1 VRSGARV
8 RSYFEARPL
17 ALDLALGGFATL
29 VAGLLRLIRLGDIPY
44 GVHPDEAGIAL
55 DAVRVT
61 HDGWIGAYSHA
72 ALGIPT
78 LNSYL
83 MAPGIALYGRSA
95 FAMRIDLALVGLAAV
110 PLTYALVRVAYA
122 RTEAFFAALL
132 LAVSYWHLFYSRI
145 AHMSISYPTLLLGA
159 LLCMFIGLRIN
170 PQMTQMDTDGG
181 DDRRVSP
188 VAGMEA
194 VRGRASG
201 IWVQRAWFAAAGALL
216 GLCVYAYNVGAIA
229 VLAAAVF
236 LAVLTLVRYRSRAAF
251 RRWWPALVVCF
262 GAALIVSVPFLWYIH
277 NPDAYFWTHIDTYR
291 DVGVTRTQEYRDA
304 DTWGKVRIIADQLRD
319 FAGTYIWHGKF
330 DFVDASGL
338 RPMLDPMTL
347 ALLAMGLVMAFRRWR
362 EPLVIAAV
370 CCIVVVP
377 LPALQQQGSMM
388 REPLGAAPFL
398 MFVGALPLAA
408 LWRWGLRAGPSAKAL
423 VFGLGALAPVVVIGV
438 TTIHDYFWTWRYDG
452 DTRYVYHQEITSA
465 SLYMR
470 TLPPNAYVLFYSDR
484 HPLSLETRRFLS
496 PDTLGEDRST
506 EFSSADGAIYL
517 PAWKGPVVFILLGR
531 YLPLINE
538 LERRY
543 PGGVEGEVRHD
554 GLVDFY
560 AYEVEPPNAIGGP

>member
-1 VRSGARV
+1 VSAGATRI
-8 RSYFEARPL
+8 RSYVEARPL
-17 ALDLALGGFATL
+17 VQDLALGGFATL

-61 HDGWIGAYSHA
+61 HHGWIGVYSHA

-83 MAPGIALYGRSA
+83 MAPGIAIFGRTA

-122 RTEAFFAALL
+122 RTEAFFAAML

-159 LLCMFIGLRIN
+159 LLCIMVGIKR
-170 PQMTQMDTDGG
+170 GG
-181 DDRRVSP
+181 
-188 VAGMEA
+188 GMQLA
-194 VRGRASG
+194 L
-201 IWVQRAWFAAAGALL
+201 FAAAGALL
-216 GLCVYAYNVGAIA
+216 GLCVYAYNVGAVA
-229 VLAAAVF
+229 LPAAAAF
-236 LAVLTLVRYRSRAAF
+236 LTLLTLVRYRSRVAWA
-251 RRWWPALVVCF
+251 RWWPSLAVCF
-262 GAALIVSVPFLWYIH
+262 GAALAVSVPFLWYIH
-277 NPDAYFWTHIDTYR
+277 NPHAYFWTHIDTYR
-291 DVGVTRTQEYRDA
+291 DVGVTRSAEYRDA

-319 FAGTYIWHGKF
+319 FASTYIWDGKT
-330 DFVDASGL
+330 DYVDASGL
-338 RPMLDPMTL
+338 RPMFDPMTL
-347 ALLAMGLVMAFRRWR
+347 ALLAIGLMMAFRARR

-370 CCIVVVP
+370 CCAVIVP
-377 LPALQQQGSMM
+377 LPALLQTGSMM

-398 MFVGALPLAA
+398 MFIAALPLAA
-408 LWRWGLRAGPSAKAL
+408 LWRWSVRAGPSARGMLFAAA
-423 VFGLGALAPVVVIGV
+423 ALAPIVVIGA
-438 TTIHDYFWTWRYDG
+438 TTVRDYFQTWRYDAT
-452 DTRYVYHQEITSA
+452 TRYVYHQEITSA

-470 TLPPNAYVLFYSDR
+470 TLPSNAYVLFYSDR
-484 HPLSLETRRFLS
+484 HPLDLETRRFLS
-496 PDTLGEDRST
+496 PDTLGEDRSA
-506 EFSSADGAIYL
+506 EFSSANGALYL

-538 LERRY
+538 LEQRY
-543 PGGVEGEVRHD
+543 PGGIEGEVRHD

-560 AYEVEPPNAIGGP
+560 AYEVEPPKAIVGP